1 MFVGDVNTGNL
12 YNFKLNEDRTGLLLS
27 GPLEGKVANN
37 LEDLKSVIFGHGF
50 GTITDLE
57 VGPTDGLLYVLTI
70 DGTIFRIGPVTG

>member
-27 GPLEGKVANN
+27 GPLEGKVADN

-50 GTITDLE
+50 GTITDIK
-57 VGPTDGLLYVLTI
+57 VGPDGFLYALTF
-70 DGTIFRIGPVTG
+70 DGTIYRIVPALR